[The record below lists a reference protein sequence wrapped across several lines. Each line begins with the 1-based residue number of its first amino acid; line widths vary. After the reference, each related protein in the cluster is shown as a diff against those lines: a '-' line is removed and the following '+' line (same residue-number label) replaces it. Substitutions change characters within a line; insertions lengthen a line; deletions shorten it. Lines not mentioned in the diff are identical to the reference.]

1 MNLIK
6 TIKNEDFNLSPKTN
20 SNSIKQSTTILLID
34 ENSMVLLFKRNS
46 LKSFYLPSMEHNEK
60 LNENIFKKTDI
71 ILNNIKTLGYIEEH
85 KNNGLEKVEVLM
97 SSVKKIHKFIDDDTE
112 MIWCNPEEAYML
124 IKNYTNPIND
134 FEDLYTSLYRN
145 KKDLE
150 IIKYYLNNK

>member
-60 LNENIFKKTDI
+60 LNE
-71 ILNNIKTLGYIEEH
+71 
-85 KNNGLEKVEVLM
+85 
-97 SSVKKIHKFIDDDTE
+97 
-112 MIWCNPEEAYML
+112 
-124 IKNYTNPIND
+124 
-134 FEDLYTSLYRN
+134 
-145 KKDLE
+145 
-150 IIKYYLNNK
+150 